1 MFKGVVYWFSSLKVY
16 NIDVEIEADNIGF
29 LCMVILILE
38 KTEQN
43 IFPADRATV
52 GGGSV
57 AKPI

>member
-1 MFKGVVYWFSSLKVY
+1 MFNGVVYWFSSLGVY

-38 KTEQN
+38 KTEEN
-43 IFPADRATV
+43 VFPADRSTV

-57 AKPI
+57 VKTI

>member
-1 MFKGVVYWFSSLKVY
+1 
-16 NIDVEIEADNIGF
+16 
-29 LCMVILILE
+29 MVILILE

-52 GGGSV
+52 GRGSV